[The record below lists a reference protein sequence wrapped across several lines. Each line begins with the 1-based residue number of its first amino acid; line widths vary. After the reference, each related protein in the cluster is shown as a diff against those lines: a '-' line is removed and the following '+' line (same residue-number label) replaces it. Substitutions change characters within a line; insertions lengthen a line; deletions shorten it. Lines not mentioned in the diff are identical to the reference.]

1 MFLGMVA
8 RHFIKKA
15 KQLIDQGIPDSIS
28 TICRLV
34 IGANVQNKSSTNVV
48 ALIESFKAQDMAM
61 KKARVVQA
69 SVRRALE
76 RSRYSDELCARCLV
90 ATCHR
95 FHVRHGYV
103 IRLVASHIAA
113 LMKQI
118 CIRLMY
124 QKTLSMGRSL
134 IDAVQRKL
142 LRARYSSTVSACI
155 VLSSGCRRAL
165 SNAAFSR
172 RKRAARCIVSWGAA
186 ATVRMKWSAVRA
198 TMVIARRLLTCITCW
213 RWKSIYSVAV
223 LKSRLSSWVFRK
235 RFTALRKCARSLQVM
250 CLWLLSRRRA
260 CITLQHAFRCHSSR
274 GKIAQLAEQRAKL
287 ISKFLRRRKLELVNP
302 SFKVVSLHTAK
313 EVSEL
318 YTHCKTA
325 AELESERRPWRR
337 LKRTALRDAEALAE
351 SVIGIPAED
360 LRRRFRGVIGRRVL
374 VTLSSIASMDE
385 NAPELQSMA
394 RNSLSA
400 SGAVPE
406 VAATAHAPDAPATTN
421 ESSESQRP
429 QFAEAPRHTVR
440 LATCSR
446 KQKIC
451 DSFLMQENCPPP
463 GPLQTRPDTAAG
475 GYGDEKQSAV
485 ARCVQHAA
493 IHRVLT
499 VA

>member
-1 MFLGMVA
+1 
-8 RHFIKKA
+8 
-15 KQLIDQGIPDSIS
+15 
-28 TICRLV
+28 
-34 IGANVQNKSSTNVV
+34 
-48 ALIESFKAQDMAM
+48 
-61 KKARVVQA
+61 
-69 SVRRALE
+69 
-76 RSRYSDELCARCLV
+76 
-90 ATCHR
+90 
-95 FHVRHGYV
+95 
-103 IRLVASHIAA
+103 
-113 LMKQI
+113 
-118 CIRLMY
+118 
-124 QKTLSMGRSL
+124 
-134 IDAVQRKL
+134 
-142 LRARYSSTVSACI
+142 
-155 VLSSGCRRAL
+155 
-165 SNAAFSR
+165 
-172 RKRAARCIVSWGAA
+172 
-186 ATVRMKWSAVRA
+186 
-198 TMVIARRLLTCITCW
+198 
-213 RWKSIYSVAV
+213 
-223 LKSRLSSWVFRK
+223 
-235 RFTALRKCARSLQVM
+235 M